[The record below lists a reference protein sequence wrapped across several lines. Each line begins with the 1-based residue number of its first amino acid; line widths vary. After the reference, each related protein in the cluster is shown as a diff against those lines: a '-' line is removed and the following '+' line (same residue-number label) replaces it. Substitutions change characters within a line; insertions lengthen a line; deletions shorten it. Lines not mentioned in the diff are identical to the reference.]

1 MKKRNVYKEN
11 GYENRK
17 AYLDELA
24 DMHGVDKGTV
34 YMLANMLGSNEDFD
48 GLVNRVEDYSLGY
61 Y

>member
-48 GLVNRVEDYSLGY
+48 GLVNSVEDYSLGY